1 MSKKSAVLND
11 LQQDEIIKILLKDN
25 SNEIINKI
33 IFDVDTGNFTA
44 QSIILNNQLEEL
56 QKRDMNDTNIQK
68 EISKI
73 KNQIYRTELFDEIG
87 RIIKIRLNT
96 KQPILPP
103 KGLKKL
109 EQLKQLHNPIE
120 HESEKEKALQSVFS
134 FSAPKTIQPPLP
146 PPSESEIENNT
157 VKEILDITP
166 SVLRK
171 KPKDP
176 FTKER
181 EPGSGP
187 VTLLTRE
194 NVGEVMKELD
204 FQDLDDHD
212 KIDTHNE
219 DFELMDIE
227 EEERRGGK
235 RRRRKM
241 KTRKAVRKNK
251 RKRSTKKR
259 RTSVRRR

>member
-166 SVLRK
+166 FQQDYLYY
-171 KPKDP
+171 
-176 FTKER
+176 T
-181 EPGSGP
+181 
-187 VTLLTRE
+187 E
-194 NVGEVMKELD
+194 NAIYEVHHIQNYIIQLD
-204 FQDLDDHD
+204 FLFYPSNCNCQENYLYH
-212 KIDTHNE
+212 H
-219 DFELMDIE
+219 L
-227 EEERRGGK
+227 
-235 RRRRKM
+235 
-241 KTRKAVRKNK
+241 
-251 RKRSTKKR
+251 
-259 RTSVRRR
+259 